1 MEMEMDRQLFVLGP
15 EIWSS
20 IDKSEVMATASS
32 MRDAGVYDLPY
43 EEFDISAYGETRHI
57 MTWIYQVIDDYG
69 DTWNSI
75 KEDKTPVELHFRYKV
90 VDEKHYTYS
99 MKVNV
104 GNSYIFLPQGSDE
117 LLSAFKS
124 LGPDSAHYMNDIAAD
139 ALLTTLNVML
149 ATRNVDKDV
158 SHNPKRYKDPM
169 SKSGIKQ
176 IKNNDYEYIT
186 IIKIG
191 KIVDTMRSDG
201 HRGPVRPHLRRG
213 HVRNQRIGEG
223 RKDVKQI
230 FIQPVFVNADEGW
243 IENQR
248 KEYRVKM

>member
-1 MEMEMDRQLFVLGP
+1 MNRQLFVLGP
-15 EIWSS
+15 EIWSA
-20 IDKSEVMATASS
+20 IDKSEVMATAVS

-57 MTWIYQVIDDYG
+57 MLWIYQSPSDHDVLWD
-69 DTWNSI
+69 SL
-75 KEDKTPVELHFRYKV
+75 KEDKTPVEMNFRYRV
-90 VDEKHYTYS
+90 IDDKHYTYS

-104 GNSYIFLPQGSDE
+104 GKDYVFLPQGSDE
-117 LLSAFKS
+117 LLSAFNS
-124 LGPDSAHYMNDIAAD
+124 LDPENAHLMNDLAAD

-149 ATRNVDKDV
+149 ATRNVEKDV
-158 SHNPKRYKDPM
+158 AHNPKRYKDPM
-169 SKSGIKQ
+169 SKGGIKQ
-176 IKNNDYEYIT
+176 IRNKDYEYIT

-223 RKDVKQI
+223 RKEVKQI
-230 FIQPVFVNADEGW
+230 FIQPVFVNADDGW

-248 KEYRVKM
+248 KEYRIKL